1 MSVKANLVRIRSSD
15 LDSEPEPRQDF
26 GSGKF
31 SKFNGDIVVRRY
43 ISGNIFIHVQ
53 VVHEK
58 QQECEL
64 LTFFRLPVFVLP
76 LTETAPVH
84 ACRLKIF
91 GLSDIRSGTA
101 KISVQVLQ
109 TAMRLTLNRRY
120 CTDFIITFRSF
131 VAGCKL
137 LVISS
142 ALVYFGG

>member
-58 QQECEL
+58 QQECRTPNFL
-64 LTFFRLPVFVLP
+64 SFTRLCA
-76 LTETAPVH
+76 TAD
-84 ACRLKIF
+84 
-91 GLSDIRSGTA
+91 G
-101 KISVQVLQ
+101 
-109 TAMRLTLNRRY
+109 
-120 CTDFIITFRSF
+120 
-131 VAGCKL
+131 KL
-137 LVISS
+137 LQCT
-142 ALVYFGG
+142 LVGLKLWPF